1 MKKFAEIFKN
11 TSFTRLFI
19 ANVTSQMGSVIGLT
33 AFMFYIL
40 DRFSEQP
47 AYATV
52 TELMFSLPTLAVF
65 FLVGVVADRMDRQKI
80 AYYCEMIAAVLSL
93 FVLGA
98 VLIGWMPLIF
108 MMLFLRSAV
117 QKFFFPAEQ
126 GILQGV
132 LKKDDFTTA
141 AGLNQLVNSIFMLFG
156 NAIGI
161 FVYWTLGIYGAIL
174 VDVATLT
181 ISGLLIKSMKLD
193 ETVRKPNGSHTLKEL
208 NIRFIWSD
216 FMIGLKYIL
225 TNKLLMALIYGFIA
239 FGVVNGGFSVMQVFI
254 LKYKLAPDNYE
265 QVSIYFGIVF
275 GAGVMIGSFLSSLLA
290 QTVKLYKLI
299 ITGAFYIAIMTILAS
314 YSPNILVFLTICFF
328 LALGFPLINI
338 AIGGW
343 MPTIIEPKM
352 MGRVQGWITPLM
364 MLSQSITLGL
374 ISIGY
379 PKWFSIEI
387 IYWFVGACF
396 LLVGFY
402 YSLVLPKL
410 AKEKEAKDAIAG
422 KEEVQLNY

>member
-52 TELMFSLPTLAVF
+52 TELMFSLPTLVVF

-132 LKKDDFTTA
+132 LKK
-141 AGLNQLVNSIFMLFG
+141 M
-156 NAIGI
+156 
-161 FVYWTLGIYGAIL
+161 IL
-174 VDVATLT
+174 QPQQD
-181 ISGLLIKSMKLD
+181 
-193 ETVRKPNGSHTLKEL
+193 
-208 NIRFIWSD
+208 
-216 FMIGLKYIL
+216 
-225 TNKLLMALIYGFIA
+225 
-239 FGVVNGGFSVMQVFI
+239 
-254 LKYKLAPDNYE
+254 
-265 QVSIYFGIVF
+265 
-275 GAGVMIGSFLSSLLA
+275 
-290 QTVKLYKLI
+290 
-299 ITGAFYIAIMTILAS
+299 
-314 YSPNILVFLTICFF
+314 
-328 LALGFPLINI
+328 
-338 AIGGW
+338 
-343 MPTIIEPKM
+343 
-352 MGRVQGWITPLM
+352 
-364 MLSQSITLGL
+364 
-374 ISIGY
+374 
-379 PKWFSIEI
+379 
-387 IYWFVGACF
+387 
-396 LLVGFY
+396 
-402 YSLVLPKL
+402 
-410 AKEKEAKDAIAG
+410 
-422 KEEVQLNY
+422 